1 MPWGRVLGAALDAV
15 GGVVWGAVGVGAG
28 GCGGAV
34 GGVVWGAVGVGAG
47 SCYEAHRAS
56 HLGRLEGRCGVSWGW
71 VLGAAMRLTEL
82 PTWGLRQ
89 NPHWGYY

>member
-15 GGVVWGAVGVGAG
+15 GGVVWGAMGVGAG

-56 HLGRLEGRCGVSWGW
+56 HLGAAPKPP
-71 VLGAAMRLTEL
+71 LGILLIMILICL
-82 PTWGLRQ
+82 C
-89 NPHWGYY
+89 